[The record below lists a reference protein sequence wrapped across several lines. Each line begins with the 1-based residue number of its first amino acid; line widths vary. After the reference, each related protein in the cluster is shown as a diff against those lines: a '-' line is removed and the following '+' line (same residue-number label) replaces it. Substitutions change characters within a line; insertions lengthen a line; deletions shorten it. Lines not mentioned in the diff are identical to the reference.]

1 MKIKINTSFLVQTIF
16 HVTILRHKKKKKEKG
31 RHLDSFLYTFEG
43 KWVKQT
49 VHNRDKVRKYRPEIS
64 KVHENS

>member
-1 MKIKINTSFLVQTIF
+1 MKIKINKSFL
-16 HVTILRHKKKKKEKG
+16 LLYLDLKKKKTGGKKS
-31 RHLDSFLYTFEG
+31 RCLHYFLYTFGRG